1 MAKKKDINTI
11 QITFRAPAEAI
22 EHLDLL
28 CNMYGIKRS
37 DFFVSAISA
46 EYDKV
51 NGNPQ
56 IKKLLAQ
63 LKEVSETVK
72 AFNVPTSD

>member
-1 MAKKKDINTI
+1 MAKKKEINTV
-11 QITFRAPAEAI
+11 QITFRAPAESI
-22 EHLDLL
+22 ERLDLL

-56 IKKLLAQ
+56 IKKLLSQ